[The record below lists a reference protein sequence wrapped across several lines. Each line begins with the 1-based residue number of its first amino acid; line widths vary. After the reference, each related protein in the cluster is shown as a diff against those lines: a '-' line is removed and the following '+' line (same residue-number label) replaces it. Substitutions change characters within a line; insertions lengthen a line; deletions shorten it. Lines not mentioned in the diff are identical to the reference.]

1 MNGVSSDMMNDA
13 LISKGVNLSRHFSS
27 STLVRLLGDA
37 ASLEREPTKPDTAQR
52 LSLWLNA
59 ADSVTLHAVLQPS
72 PRAAPGTS
80 PEARAVSKIALGDE
94 FHRVRSELV
103 KAIMAFDDTG
113 APAKRSPSL
122 RQAEA
127 ADEEGADYAS
137 HHRRYRQ
144 QQSNMASKIA
154 PLRAHVRQVLAK
166 ASPPLRQLANLD
178 AVMEQTLGGREQNLL
193 ACVPLYLE
201 KRFEQLRQ
209 TPTDGLHTAQQGLP
223 TARSSLFSKEL
234 QEVLLAELDV
244 RLEPVVGLIEA
255 FSNEIEKCQ

>member
-1 MNGVSSDMMNDA
+1 MADA
-13 LISKGVNLSRHFSS
+13 LIFKGTDLSRHFSGS
-27 STLVRLLGDA
+27 RLVRLLSD
-37 ASLEREPTKPDTAQR
+37 STPLDREPIKQDAAQR

-72 PRAAPGTS
+72 TRAAQGTPS
-80 PEARAVSKIALGDE
+80 EPRGLSKVAVEEE

-103 KAIMAFDDTG
+103 NAIMAFDDMG
-113 APAKRSPSL
+113 APAKRGPSL

-127 ADEEGADYAS
+127 VDEEGADYAP
-137 HHRRYRQ
+137 HYKRYRQ
-144 QQSNMASKIA
+144 QQRNMASKIE

-193 ACVPLYLE
+193 AGVPLFLE

-209 TPTDGLHTAQQGLP
+209 PRPDGLHTAQQGRP
-223 TARSSLFSKEL
+223 NARSGLFSKEL